1 METWH
6 DRLDLAMKSRGKKWA
21 ELVKITGLSKP
32 SVYAWRPDAKKRTE
46 MMNGDNAAI
55 VCEWLGI
62 SSKWLFEGV
71 GDSGLDLRCSEKKMV
86 AADDETPIASATTK
100 NEHQGVSQS
109 LLTEISVRE
118 IPPHIE
124 QAILALLQ
132 TCPKA
137 APKQHTPI
145 FTDEQQMQFIN
156 EMRDGLPEDRREDF
170 DNFMKYVS
178 SGGQHQFVSK
188 GGGFISDLPPEL
200 KRDDDQPRS
209 GDQRDDQL
217 KTSSF

>member
-55 VCEWLGI
+55 VCEWLRI

-86 AADDETPIASATTK
+86 AEYDETPTSGAATK
-100 NEHQGVSQS
+100 SEHSGVSQS
-109 LLTEISVRE
+109 LLNEISTRE

-124 QAILALLQ
+124 QAILTLLQ
-132 TCPKA
+132 TCPPAK
-137 APKQHTPI
+137 PRQHTPI
-145 FTDEQQMQFIN
+145 FTDEQQMKFIS
-156 EMRDGLPEDRREDF
+156 EMRDGLPEDRKRDF
-170 DNFMKYVS
+170 DNFVKYVS
-178 SGGQHQFVSK
+178 SGGKHEFVSK
-188 GGGFISDLPPEL
+188 GGGFISGLPGQKRGDDQL
-200 KRDDDQPRS
+200 RDDDQ
-209 GDQRDDQL
+209 QDDRR
-217 KTSSF
+217 KKSSL